1 MQIKK
6 IVFGERPFRM
16 FKNLEVPISERLT
29 VIAGHN
35 GCGKSTLLGL
45 IANGSELKSSFG
57 KTLFNRAFQAQ
68 LHELFYLDEKR
79 DYVEKRNEKPSFEL
93 HYENGS
99 SNLLIKTCNVS
110 KHSDK
115 RKNECR
121 LKVVPRGS
129 AEGWD
134 VGNEAKVPIPT
145 LFLSMS
151 RMLPIGEFF
160 ETLNAQLEKKLD
172 EIDRQYLREKFSQI
186 IHHNVV
192 NSSNITKHELAGTTK
207 RSLLPEF
214 NHSSRTISLGQDS
227 LSSIITALASF
238 YHLKRTWS
246 DYQGG
251 ILLIDEIDAGFHP
264 KAQVKMIQLLKKE
277 AKNLNLQII
286 MTSHSLTIVKEVL
299 AIKDET
305 ARSGRNIDSVVYI
318 EDVISPHLMQYVSY
332 ENIKR
337 DMFNLFPVHEEM
349 RPQLKIYFEDEE
361 AKWMFSQI
369 LQASKMDL
377 EALYQ
382 YDFLLVAAKLGC
394 NNLKQLLQQ
403 DDYFKHIIVVFDGDV
418 ILKKDVVDMKS
429 QIPTIAILPVKVPS
443 DVKTEEDERLTPEY
457 QIYSYLKS
465 LTQNYDH
472 PFWNGLPSGY
482 HRENIV
488 EEIIDTF
495 PMTFG
500 NKKPREVRKEWLN
513 HHRSHFEVTNLFTF
527 FVQDLENEI
536 NLFLNDLKSGI
547 TYLIDQREEAVR
559 INKAN

>member
-1 MQIKK
+1 MQIIKK

-35 GCGKSTLLGL
+35 GSGKSTLLGL
-45 IANGSELKSSFG
+45 IANGSELKSKFG

-79 DYVEKRNEKPSFEL
+79 DYVEKRNKKPSFEL
-93 HYENGS
+93 YYENGS
-99 SNLLIKTCNVS
+99 GNSLIKTCNVS

-115 RKNECR
+115 RKNEHR

-129 AEGWD
+129 ADGWE

-151 RMLPIGEFF
+151 RMLPVGEFF

-172 EIDRQYLREKFSQI
+172 DTDRQYIREKFSQI
-186 IHHNVV
+186 IHHQVV

-238 YHLKRTWS
+238 FHLKRTWP

-277 AKNLNLQII
+277 AKSLNLQII

-299 AIKDET
+299 AIRDET

-318 EDVISPHLMQYVSY
+318 EDVISPHLMAHISY

-337 DMFNLFPVHEEM
+337 DMFNLFPIQEEK

-361 AKWMFSQI
+361 AKWIFSQI
-369 LQASKMDL
+369 LKATKIDL

-382 YDFLLVAAKLGC
+382 YDFVLVAAKLGC

-403 DDYFKHIIVVFDGDV
+403 DDYFKDLIVVFDGDV
-418 ILKKDVVDMKS
+418 FLKQDIVDMKAK
-429 QIPTIAILPVKVPS
+429 IPTIAILPARIPS
-443 DVKTEEDERLTPEY
+443 DVSAEDERLTPEF

-482 HRENIV
+482 HRENIL

-495 PMTFG
+495 PMNFSD
-500 NKKPREVRKEWLN
+500 KRPREVRKEWFN
-513 HHRSHFEVTNLFTF
+513 KHRNHFEAINLFTF

-536 NLFLNDLKSGI
+536 NPFLNDLKSGI
-547 TYLIDQREEAVR
+547 SYLIEKREESVR
-559 INKAN
+559 NTT

>member
-1 MQIKK
+1 MLQIKK

-35 GCGKSTLLGL
+35 GSGKSTLLGL
-45 IANGSELKSSFG
+45 IANGSELKSIFG

-68 LHELFYLDEKR
+68 LHELFYLDEKK

-93 HYENGS
+93 HYVNGLG
-99 SNLLIKTCNVS
+99 NTLIKTCNVS

-115 RKNECR
+115 RKNEHR

-151 RMLPIGEFF
+151 RMLPVGEFF

-172 EIDRQYLREKFSQI
+172 ETDRQYIREKFSQI
-186 IHHNVV
+186 ISHKVV

-264 KAQVKMIQLLKKE
+264 KAQVKLIQLLKKE
-277 AKNLNLQII
+277 ARDLKLQII

-305 ARSGRNIDSVVYI
+305 ARSGKNIDSVVYI
-318 EDVISPHLMQYVSY
+318 EDVFSPHLMQHVSY

-337 DMFNLFPVHEEM
+337 DMFNLFPVQEKK

-361 AKWMFSQI
+361 AKWIFSQI
-369 LQASKMDL
+369 IKAAKIDL
-377 EALYQ
+377 EALFQ
-382 YDFLLVAAKLGC
+382 YDFVLVAAKLGC

-403 DDYFKHIIVVFDGDV
+403 DDYFKDIIVVFDGDV
-418 ILKKDVVDMKS
+418 LLKQDVVEMKDE
-429 QIPTIAILPVKVPS
+429 IPTITILPVKIPS
-443 DVKTEEDERLTPEY
+443 DVKTEEDDRLTPEY
-457 QIYSYLKS
+457 QIFSYLKS
-465 LTQNYDH
+465 LAQNFDH

-500 NKKPREVRKEWLN
+500 DKKPRDVRKDWFN
-513 HHRSHFEVTNLFTF
+513 QHRAHFEAINLFTF
-527 FVQDLENEI
+527 FVQDLENAI
-536 NLFLNDLKSGI
+536 NPFLNDLKSGI
-547 TYLIDQREEAVR
+547 SYLIDKREERAR
-559 INKAN
+559 NS